1 MERLSVGDRFTV
13 HMDDDESSSWTHGKV
28 LCEMTRKN
36 WIHDTVPTP
45 GPDRVMT
52 PFVFTSSRDI
62 GCVLARAKVEVA
74 LLEKVLVYHDIS
86 TGTGDMETI
95 TCFCYT
101 GPVNKMCVSCYI
113 SDTTMKRH

>member
-13 HMDDDESSSWTHGKV
+13 HMDDDESSSCAHEKV

-36 WIHDTVPTP
+36 WIHDAVPTYASTP

-62 GCVLARAKVEVA
+62 ACVLAQAK
-74 LLEKVLVYHDIS
+74 LEADLWRKCSYPFR
-86 TGTGDMETI
+86 
-95 TCFCYT
+95 C
-101 GPVNKMCVSCYI
+101 
-113 SDTTMKRH
+113 